1 MKTSIN
7 ILSSREKC
15 IVKSL
20 ASIAKHYPSNNLN
33 NINVYYFDNI
43 YSDLIFRKSVRDLI
57 SSKVN
62 FIKVPYKTPDFIEE
76 KDLFY
81 NLDNAYAKSFG
92 VSRKGYLHMCNFIS
106 NIFTYKDS
114 NILDDDFIMIC
125 DDEAGFL
132 NKLPYDP
139 CEILKNKNIH
149 IGAFFVGQRLKN
161 NKPHQGHL
169 DTRIN
174 LWKTTKEFILKN
186 SVTPKNKN
194 LLKLLKDPNS
204 ENNFH
209 YLEWCDTYVI
219 NTDMFKTELWNLWIK
234 HINESG
240 GVYKYRWGD
249 NEIYTLYAHMTQ
261 EKIYKFDA
269 IDKRY
274 YDQGMFR
281 RLQDIAPNVLDV
293 RK

>member
-20 ASIAKHYPSNNLN
+20 KTIVSCYPQENLC
-33 NINVYYFDNI
+33 NINVYYFDEI
-43 YSDLIFRKSVRDLI
+43 YSDENFKLFIKEKV
-57 SSKVN
+57 SSKIN
-62 FIKVPYKTPDFIEE
+62 FIKIDYETPKFLKE

-92 VSRKGYLHMCNFIS
+92 ISRKGYLHMCNFIS
-106 NIFTYKDS
+106 NIFDYKHS
-114 NILDDDFIMIC
+114 KISDDDFIMIC

-132 NKLPYDP
+132 NNLPYDP

-149 IGAFFVGQRLKN
+149 LGAFFVGQRLKN

-174 LWKTTKEFILKN
+174 LWKTTKDFILKN
-186 SVTPKNKN
+186 NITPKNKS
-194 LLKLLKDPNS
+194 LLKLLEDPNS

-219 NTDMFKTELWNLWIK
+219 NTDMFKTKLWNLWISY
-234 HINESG
+234 INDSG
-240 GVYKYRWGD
+240 GIYKYRWGD

-281 RLQDIAPNVLDV
+281 SLQDIAPNILDV